1 MANEFRTVQYRGSGA
16 QTNAYIGV
24 SSGQAALDSDIDY
37 NSKQV
42 RTAAEARLQQERASI
57 DNQRRVDSIAI
68 DNARLTA
75 SQMNSSNEA
84 LLRGQQIF
92 GEQRLANMKLREDQT
107 QEIKKL
113 QILHEQKRSELSVL
127 NKQQESESLTAFG
140 QQMLQFSQT
149 LWKQNV
155 EEQKRKAEEME
166 SFAVLDYVL
175 NPDLGEMIKVDQ
187 AQYTRLAKQ
196 GELSQLAQKLEATGL
211 PNDAARLRASNP
223 FYLHTMQEMSTLT
236 ATNELPD
243 YLNKVVLQAQQSGV
257 LVKGDPDYDLKLQA
271 IQYDSLRK
279 FITEKG
285 LSGMNPVVVARYL
298 QGPMMQALSG
308 VSKQFNAENNR
319 HVKEAAAAQAL
330 GDGIASFRTL
340 SDPVEVNKHVS
351 QVMSQSGP
359 EGLEKLLDGVMR
371 QASLTGDNA
380 PVVALME
387 HPAMA
392 PYLGKY
398 ASWEKNRVAEAE
410 ASLEKQNQDR
420 YKLLVAQYD
429 MEIRRANPADLPA
442 IRDRHLQSA
451 SGLPYELANK
461 LEEHIWSVRPGS
473 VGNLDSRVRDV
484 IDLGDEKDL
493 RRLLQNPALTNT
505 QKEELNKAV
514 QARQKAMS
522 PEAKQALEQAKN
534 LIISPEILP
543 DKLKS
548 ATAINPY
555 VKQQVDAV
563 IKQRES
569 VLERRSKE
577 YWSRPNASVEGY
589 QKWLETQNQDL
600 IKRKIVID
608 QYGNVPELGEQARV
622 PKATQQIPPTATVS
636 HNGRQ
641 VVWMLKDETRQALL
655 KGAYGDVNPRR
666 TVVATPQEIMA
677 VDNYYASTGV
687 YPKQWLALAVRTR
700 VKPDELL
707 SIQAGL
713 HGMRGSPSLPPTRSR
728 PADATTGAGQPGTPV
743 TRATAQQFAL
753 SSGLSPRG
761 ALWFATNMMDES
773 TGRPNA
779 VHDSGTGYGLFGH
792 RLGRKDAL
800 VQYAAQRGVNPS
812 DGQMQLQFALDEIKS
827 RYPDVWRTV
836 SAPNP
841 SLNDLWRASRT
852 WLGFS
857 ESVYTK
863 RFNSLRTA
871 LGE

>member
-16 QTNAYIGV
+16 QTNAYVGV
-24 SSGQAALDSDIDY
+24 SSGQGALDSNIDY
-37 NSKQV
+37 NNRQL
-42 RTAAEARLQQERASI
+42 RTATEERLQQARASI
-57 DNQRRVDSIAI
+57 DNQRRVDAIAT

-75 SQMNSSNEA
+75 SQMNASNEA
-84 LLRGQQIF
+84 LLRGEQLV
-92 GEQRLANMKLREDQT
+92 GEQRLANIKLREDQT
-107 QEIKKL
+107 QEIRKL
-113 QILHEQKRSELSVL
+113 QLLHEQKRDELSL
-127 NKQQESESLTAFG
+127 INKQQNNESLTAFG
-140 QQMLQFSQT
+140 QQMLQFSQS
-149 LWKQNV
+149 LWKSNV
-155 EEQKRKAEEME
+155 EEQKRKAEQMQA
-166 SFAVLDYVL
+166 FAVLDYVL
-175 NPDLGEMIKVDQ
+175 NPNIGETIRVDQ

-196 GELSQLAQKLEATGL
+196 GELSQLAQKLEASGL
-211 PNDAARLRASNP
+211 PNDAARIRASNP
-223 FYLHTMQEMSTLT
+223 FYLHTMQEMSALT

-243 YLNKVVLQAQQSGV
+243 YLNKVVLQAQQQGV

-271 IQYDSLRK
+271 IQYDSLRN

-298 QGPMMQALSG
+298 QGPMMQALAG
-308 VSKQFNAENNR
+308 VSKQFNSENNR
-319 HVKEAAAAQAL
+319 HVKEAAASQAL
-330 GDGIASFRTL
+330 GDAIASFDTL
-340 SDPVEVNKHVS
+340 TDPVEVNKHIS
-351 QVMSQSGP
+351 QNIAQGGVDS
-359 EGLEKLLDGVMR
+359 LERLFDGISR
-371 QASLTGDNA
+371 QASLTGNNA
-380 PVVALME
+380 PLVALME

-392 PYLGKY
+392 PYLGKF
-398 ASWEKNRVAEAE
+398 ASWEKNRLAEAE
-410 ASLEKQNQDR
+410 AALEKQNADTF
-420 YKLLVAQYD
+420 KLLQAQFD
-429 MEIRRANPADLPA
+429 MEIRRANPGDLPA
-442 IRDRHLQSA
+442 IRDRFLQQA
-451 SGLPYELANK
+451 SGLPYELASK

-484 IDLGDEKDL
+484 IELGDEKDL

-514 QARQKAMS
+514 AARQKAMS
-522 PEAKQALEQAKN
+522 PEAKLALEQAKN

-543 DKLKS
+543 PQLKS
-548 ATAINPY
+548 ATAINPF
-555 VKQQVDAV
+555 VKRQIDAV
-563 IKQRES
+563 IKQREET
-569 VLERRSKE
+569 LERRSRE

-589 QKWLETQNQDL
+589 QKWLDTQNADL
-600 IKRKIVID
+600 IKRKISID
-608 QYGNVPELGEQARV
+608 QFGNVPELGEQARA

-641 VVWMLKDETRQALL
+641 VVWMLEDKTRQALL

-728 PADATTGAGQPGTPV
+728 PADAATGAGQPGTPV
-743 TRATAQQFAL
+743 TRATAQQYAL
-753 SSGLSPRG
+753 SAGLSPRG

-773 TGRPNA
+773 TGRPTA

-792 RLGRKDAL
+792 RLGRKEAL
-800 VQYAAQRGVNPS
+800 IQYAAQRGVNPS

-857 ESVYTK
+857 ESVYNK